1 VIVRWNRTRWTR
13 VASPNP
19 GGGVF
24 LNGVAA
30 ISAHN
35 AWAVG
40 SVVDNTTLILHWNGT
55 TWK

>member
-1 VIVRWNRTRWTR
+1 